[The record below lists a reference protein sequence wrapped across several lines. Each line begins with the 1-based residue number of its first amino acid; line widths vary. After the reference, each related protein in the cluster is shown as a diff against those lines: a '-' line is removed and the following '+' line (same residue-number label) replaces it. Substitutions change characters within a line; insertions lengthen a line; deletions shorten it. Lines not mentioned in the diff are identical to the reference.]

1 MKIRLRESTLA
12 VFFIVP
18 AFIFVAVF
26 MYYPLVQT
34 AIYSVFDLYR
44 NVDWLT
50 RPFIGL
56 QNYVSVFASDE
67 FRASFGFTLV
77 YTVMTTAFEL
87 ILALGMALATFSVH
101 FRLRGILRA
110 ALVIPWAV
118 PPIVSAT
125 LWRWLYNGDVGLFTW
140 FLRDVGLVGNNPP
153 PFLTDPTMAIFSIIL
168 TSVWMNASIMAI
180 LLLGGLAAIPKDI
193 YEAAK
198 VDGARSWLR
207 FWDVT
212 LPLLVPTIL
221 VAVLY
226 RSLLALRMFELSYGL
241 TGGGPGN
248 ATDTLSTFAYKYFFT
263 FTRYG
268 EGSAYAM
275 TIFVLVLAV
284 AIVYVSRMRKN
295 LRFKE

>member
-1 MKIRLRESTLA
+1 MKIRLRESTMAIL
-12 VFFIVP
+12 FIVP

-34 AIYSVFDLYR
+34 AIYSVFNLYR
-44 NVDWLT
+44 NIDWLH

-56 QNYVSVFASDE
+56 ENYISVFQSEE
-67 FRASFGFTLV
+67 FRASFGFTVV
-77 YTVMTTAFEL
+77 YTVMTTLIEL
-87 ILALGMALATFSVH
+87 ILALGMAMATFSVH

-110 ALVIPWAV
+110 VLVVPWAV

-125 LWRWLYNGDVGLFTW
+125 LWRWIYNGDVGLFTW
-140 FLRDVGLVGNNPP
+140 FLKGTGLVTDPP
-153 PFLTDPTMAIFSIIL
+153 PFLTDPTMAVFSIIL
-168 TSVWMNASIMAI
+168 TSVWMNASMMAI

-198 VDGARSWLR
+198 VDGARTWLR

-226 RSLLALRMFELSYGL
+226 RSLLALRMFELSFGL

-248 ATDTLSTFAYKYFFT
+248 ATDTLSTFAYKYFVT

-275 TIFVLVLAV
+275 TIFALVLAI
-284 AIVYVSRMRKN
+284 AILYVNRVRKN